1 MEIKD
6 SGERREFNSG
16 AVRDVAEGKGRCDL
30 LPLDIIAQ
38 YYEHYGNHVA
48 IDNQMYSDILDL
60 IDLYIREGYKNYI
73 FEALKKFKECFM
85 PEEMQKTE
93 HMWLELSKHFE
104 QGAAKYAERNWE
116 KGIPAHCFVDSAVR
130 HFFKFIGGMTDEPHD
145 RAFVWNLV
153 CLLWTVENKPECN
166 DLPFVKKEGEQ

>member
-30 LPLDIIAQ
+30 LPLDIIAK
-38 YYEHYGNHVA
+38 YYDYLGSNENR
-48 IDNQMYSDILDL
+48 ICSDILDQ
-60 IDLYIREGYKNYI
+60 IDCYIREGYRQYI
-73 FEALKKFKECFM
+73 FAALKNFQQNFQGEVH
-85 PEEMQKTE
+85 ETE

-104 QGAAKYAERNWE
+104 QGAAKYSERNWE

-166 DLPFVKKEGEQ
+166 DLPFKEGEQ